1 MRQPSRTRVW
11 SRRLWPVALAG
22 LVLGASEYAPSVELT
37 RGSAVMR
44 KGLEQ
49 SQVVCPTV
57 PDTSPGRLF
66 VSSPSGAADVRAG
79 VLRGPAQVL
88 GARVA
93 ALTVPTS
100 KQAAVVTLGDA
111 SVGRT
116 DAVLLAR
123 GAATLVTGLLGQ
135 QCQPAA
141 ASWWF
146 VGASARFGRSDSIV
160 LTNPTNAVAV
170 VDIDAFTLRG
180 REHSADSRGIG
191 VRPRSRRIIALNRL
205 FPGVPSAV
213 VHISTTSGVIHAALL
228 ASQFTGTAG
237 TGAEWLPATAPGL
250 SVIPVAPDLSS
261 ATLYLA
267 AERAATVSVRATGP
281 AGSFTPLGM
290 GSISVPAGT
299 LVAVHA
305 SEVAPDAAALL
316 VTSSS
321 PVVAGLVGNGT
332 GSARADL
339 VAAAAVAP
347 TVTRGQALTGLAG
360 LASRLTVV
368 SDPGRETVVTVA
380 LRGSATAWRRTL
392 TLRDGDAR
400 VLWLPVQARATS
412 VDVNVTRGSVG
423 LLMSLRGAPS
433 RPGTAADITLAAR
446 ATTVLVR
453 PAAQVPR

>member
-1 MRQPSRTRVW
+1 MTRPSRTRVW
-11 SRRLWPVALAG
+11 TRRLWPVALAG

-37 RGSAVMR
+37 RGSTLMR

-79 VLRGPAQVL
+79 VMRGPAPKL
-88 GARVA
+88 RARVA
-93 ALTVPTS
+93 ALTVPTA
-100 KQAAVVTLGDA
+100 QEAAVVTLGDA

-116 DAVLLAR
+116 DAVILAR
-123 GAATLVTGLLGQ
+123 GSATLVTGLLGQ
-135 QCQPAA
+135 QCQPAS

-160 LTNPTNAVAV
+160 LTNPTNAVSV
-170 VDIDAFTLRG
+170 VDIDAFTARG

-191 VRPRSRRIIALNRL
+191 VRPRSRRVIALNRL
-205 FPGVPSAV
+205 FPGVPSAAL
-213 VHISTTSGVIHAALL
+213 HISTTSGVIHAAVL
-228 ASQFTGTAG
+228 ASQFAGTAG
-237 TGAEWLPATAPGL
+237 TGMEWLPATGPGL
-250 SVIPVAPDLSS
+250 TVIPVAPDLTS

-267 AERAATVSVRATGP
+267 AESAATVSVRATGP

-290 GSISVPAGT
+290 GHITVPAGT
-299 LVAVHA
+299 LVAVRA
-305 SEVAPDAAALL
+305 GEVAPDAAAL
-316 VTSSS
+316 VISSNS
-321 PVVAGLVGNGT
+321 PVVAGLVGSGP
-332 GSARADL
+332 GSARADI

-347 TVTRGQALTGLAG
+347 TVTRGQALTGLSG
-360 LASRLTVV
+360 LASRLTIAA
-368 SDPGRETVVTVA
+368 DPGRETVVTVA
-380 LRGSATAWRRTL
+380 LRGSTTRWQRTL

-400 VLWLPVQARATS
+400 VLWLPPQARATAVN
-412 VDVNVTRGSVG
+412 VDVKRGSVG
-423 LLMSLRGAPS
+423 LLMSLRGSPTKAGS
-433 RPGTAADITLAAR
+433 AADVTLAAR